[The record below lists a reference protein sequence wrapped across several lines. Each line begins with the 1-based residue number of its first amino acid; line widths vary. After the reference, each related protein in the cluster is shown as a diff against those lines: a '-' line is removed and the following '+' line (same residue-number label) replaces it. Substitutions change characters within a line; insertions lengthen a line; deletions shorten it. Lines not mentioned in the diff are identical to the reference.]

1 MFTSELLHKHIKVL
15 EIVFLCLCMNICYVF
30 VCVYAC
36 PDLSELPVSSV
47 HHRARRRRE
56 RVSESPSRWKSQSK
70 GSAVPKKH
78 HTAPLLTFWSHP
90 RGGREATHFLNRIKT
105 WRQAAPILL
114 HAIDYTLVWSGV
126 LSGTP
131 WYWALF
137 FWVKFLIQLRI
148 IPHLNIRQ
156 TYWSK

>member
-1 MFTSELLHKHIKVL
+1 MSALKHVL
-15 EIVFLCLCMNICYVF
+15 IISCEIYSCGVWSQNNKTYVTVQTQGMLC
-30 VCVYAC
+30 VCVNVRMLRPIWA
-36 PDLSELPVSSV
+36 PRFLSAPSGPAAE
-47 HHRARRRRE
+47 RE
-56 RVSESPSRWKSQSK
+56 RVSESLSRWKSQSK

-78 HTAPLLTFWSHP
+78 HTAPLLTFWSPP

-131 WYWALF
+131 RFWALF
-137 FWVKFLIQLRI
+137 FGLSF
-148 IPHLNIRQ
+148 
-156 TYWSK
+156 